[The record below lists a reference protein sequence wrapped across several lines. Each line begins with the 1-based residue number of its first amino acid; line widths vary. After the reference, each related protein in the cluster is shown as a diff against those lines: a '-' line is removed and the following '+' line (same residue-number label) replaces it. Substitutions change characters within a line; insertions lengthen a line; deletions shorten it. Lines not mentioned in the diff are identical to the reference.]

1 MVQDAILHY
10 SCYSGKVTM
19 MPRNKFSLEL
29 GFLKLE
35 LHRQLT
41 TEVVGR

>member
-1 MVQDAILHY
+1 
-10 SCYSGKVTM
+10 M
-19 MPRNKFSLEL
+19 MLRSKFSLEL

-41 TEVVGR
+41 TKVVGR

>member
-1 MVQDAILHY
+1 MPFCIIPAT
-10 SCYSGKVTM
+10 SGKVTM
-19 MPRNKFSLEL
+19 MPRSKFSLKL